1 MTNLKNLAYIRMS
14 GKAPTLVW
22 VIAGDRPRM
31 PIEGPDIVHIGPN
44 EDVYRLD
51 LRPLVGLHVDV
62 FENGN
67 HPDEFFES
75 VSDAIDRAKP
85 KSTGLAKSYQRVSGI
100 NDEHELLLRRVW
112 ERLCS

>member
-14 GKAPTLVW
+14 GKAPTSVW
-22 VIAGDRPRM
+22 VVAGDKPRM
-31 PIEGPDIVHIGPN
+31 PIESPDIVHIGPN

-62 FENGN
+62 FENG
-67 HPDEFFES
+67 HYPDEFFES

-100 NDEHELLLRRVW
+100 SDEHERMLRKAW
-112 ERLCS
+112 ELLCS